1 MSSNGVD
8 GAKWLHLC
16 LTLCNPM
23 GCSPPGSS
31 VCGILQARILKWVAF
46 LPPGDLPDPG
56 FKSLSLRSPALAGRF
71 FTISATWEET
81 LDTTSL
87 HSEASELKTVSSLL
101 VTWDVGSRGQV
112 TVFYA
117 SQIVSSGCILRR
129 KIS

>member
-1 MSSNGVD
+1 MAQVV
-8 GAKWLHLC
+8 K
-16 LTLCNPM
+16 NPAAM
-23 GCSPPGSS
+23 WET
-31 VCGILQARILKWVAF
+31 WVQ
-46 LPPGDLPDPG
+46 
-56 FKSLSLRSPALAGRF
+56 SLSLRSPALAGRF